1 MADFENILPPPGIET
16 GIPNSLQGPDMV
28 FVDGMNSLPPGA
40 PLVPYNEDVSIPA
53 VPTGGFEVNYNKKH
67 IKTIDLFGR
76 RVLKNTN
83 QPLFYIYDDGSVEKQ
98 IIIE

>member
-40 PLVPYNEDVSIPA
+40 PLVPYN
-53 VPTGGFEVNYNKKH
+53 
-67 IKTIDLFGR
+67 
-76 RVLKNTN
+76 
-83 QPLFYIYDDGSVEKQ
+83 
-98 IIIE
+98 